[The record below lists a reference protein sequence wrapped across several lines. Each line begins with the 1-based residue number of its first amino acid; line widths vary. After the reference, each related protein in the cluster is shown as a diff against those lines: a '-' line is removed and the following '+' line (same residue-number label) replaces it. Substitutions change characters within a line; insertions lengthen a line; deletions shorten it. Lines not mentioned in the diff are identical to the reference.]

1 MHNLVRFARNG
12 TVARQCESTTKIST
26 MTVTPGASGGDFTA
40 NANLT
45 PAFCD
50 NTAVTSWQRQFT
62 FANRRLTV
70 RDQFAVTSGTTA
82 TFQVNVPVAPTLVNS
97 REAVAGR
104 LRVRV
109 LEPANA
115 TINSN
120 FSSGKYVE
128 DGARYRID
136 VTGGT
141 SGYVVEL
148 SEI

>member
-1 MHNLVRFARNG
+1 
-12 TVARQCESTTKIST
+12 
-26 MTVTPGASGGDFTA
+26 
-40 NANLT
+40 
-45 PAFCD
+45 
-50 NTAVTSWQRQFT
+50 VTSWGRQFT
-62 FANRRLTV
+62 FAGRKLTV
-70 RDQFAVTSGTTA
+70 RDTFAMTSGTTA
-82 TFQVNVPVAPTLVNS
+82 TFQVNTPVLPTLVNS

-120 FSSGKYVE
+120 FSTGKYVE

-136 VTGGT
+136 VSGGGT
-141 SGYVVEL
+141 GYLVEL

>member
-1 MHNLVRFARNG
+1 MS
-12 TVARQCESTTKIST
+12 VATITAMAVSQR
-26 MTVTPGASGGDFTA
+26 GATNSPSLSRLA
-40 NANLT
+40 V
-45 PAFCD
+45 
-50 NTAVTSWQRQFT
+50 NT
-62 FANRRLTV
+62 
-70 RDQFAVTSGTTA
+70 TSGTTA

-141 SGYVVEL
+141 TGYVVEL

>member
-1 MHNLVRFARNG
+1 
-12 TVARQCESTTKIST
+12 
-26 MTVTPGASGGDFTA
+26 
-40 NANLT
+40 
-45 PAFCD
+45 
-50 NTAVTSWQRQFT
+50 
-62 FANRRLTV
+62 V
-70 RDQFAVTSGTTA
+70 RDTFSITSGTTA

-97 REAVAGR
+97 REATAGR

-120 FSSGKYVE
+120 FSTGKYVE

-136 VTGGT
+136 VQGGT
-141 SGYVVEL
+141 TGYVVEL

>member
-1 MHNLVRFARNG
+1 
-12 TVARQCESTTKIST
+12 
-26 MTVTPGASGGDFTA
+26 MT
-40 NANLT
+40 N
-45 PAFCD
+45 
-50 NTAVTSWQRQFT
+50 WQRNFN

-70 RDQFAVTSGTTA
+70 RDTFSITSGTTA

-97 REAVAGR
+97 REATAGR

-120 FSSGKYVE
+120 FSTGKYVE

-136 VTGGT
+136 VQGGT
-141 SGYVVEL
+141 TGYVVEL

>member
-1 MHNLVRFARNG
+1 MRKHTHTTPPITAPITTSATMSHQCWTCSEWMI
-12 TVARQCESTTKIST
+12 TV
-26 MTVTPGASGGDFTA
+26 
-40 NANLT
+40 
-45 PAFCD
+45 
-50 NTAVTSWQRQFT
+50 
-62 FANRRLTV
+62 LTV
-70 RDQFAVTSGTTA
+70 PGPVSSGIVSGTTA

-97 REAVAGR
+97 REATAGR

-136 VTGGT
+136 VQGGT
-141 SGYVVEL
+141 TGYVVEL

>member
-1 MHNLVRFARNG
+1 MTNWRRNF
-12 TVARQCESTTKIST
+12 S
-26 MTVTPGASGGDFTA
+26 
-40 NANLT
+40 
-45 PAFCD
+45 
-50 NTAVTSWQRQFT
+50 

-70 RDQFAVTSGTTA
+70 RDTFSITSGTTA

-97 REAVAGR
+97 REATAGR

-120 FSSGKYVE
+120 FSTGKYVE

-136 VTGGT
+136 VQGGT
-141 SGYVVEL
+141 TGYVVEL